1 MIGRCGVAI
10 LLGATLQLA
19 SAAENWPEFRG
30 PSADGMS
37 TAQGLPVTWS
47 ETENVAWKTPI
58 HGKAWSSPVIWQD
71 QVWLTTATPD
81 GKQLSA
87 ICVDRDSGRIAHDLV
102 VFEIAEP
109 QFCHEFNSYASCT
122 PVIEAGRIYVHYGSA
137 GTACLDTSTGK
148 TLWTRQDLP
157 CDHFRGPGASPI
169 LYGDLL
175 IVSLDGFDLQYVVA
189 LDKATGKTV
198 WRRDREIDYGSNDGD
213 IKKAYSTARVIT
225 VAGKPQLVSPSAGA
239 MIAYDPATGEEIW
252 RVRSGGMNANARPL
266 FDGRRLY
273 LNTAHGGFMLFAMH
287 VGGTGDVTN
296 SAVDWKSSQ
305 GIPSRSSPLL
315 IDGHL
320 YMVSDAGIASC
331 LDAETGKAVWQKR
344 LKGEFTS
351 SGVSA
356 EGRIYFCN
364 QQGAT
369 YVVAASP
376 TYELLATNELDDG
389 FMASPAIYGKALFLR
404 SKTHLYRIERK

>member
-1 MIGRCGVAI
+1 MKPHATGTMIGRCGVAI

-175 IVSLDGFDLQYVVA
+175 IVSLDGFDL
-189 LDKATGKTV
+189 
-198 WRRDREIDYGSNDGD
+198 
-213 IKKAYSTARVIT
+213 
-225 VAGKPQLVSPSAGA
+225 
-239 MIAYDPATGEEIW
+239 
-252 RVRSGGMNANARPL
+252 
-266 FDGRRLY
+266 
-273 LNTAHGGFMLFAMH
+273 
-287 VGGTGDVTN
+287 
-296 SAVDWKSSQ
+296 
-305 GIPSRSSPLL
+305 
-315 IDGHL
+315 
-320 YMVSDAGIASC
+320 
-331 LDAETGKAVWQKR
+331 
-344 LKGEFTS
+344 
-351 SGVSA
+351 
-356 EGRIYFCN
+356 
-364 QQGAT
+364 
-369 YVVAASP
+369 
-376 TYELLATNELDDG
+376 
-389 FMASPAIYGKALFLR
+389 
-404 SKTHLYRIERK
+404 